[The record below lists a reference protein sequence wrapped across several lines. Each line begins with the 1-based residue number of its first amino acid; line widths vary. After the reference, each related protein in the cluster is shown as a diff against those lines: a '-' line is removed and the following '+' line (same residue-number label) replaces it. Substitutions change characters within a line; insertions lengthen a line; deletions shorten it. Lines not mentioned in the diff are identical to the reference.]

1 MDVHETGRVKLS
13 DFYGSSMD
21 GKWEFLE
28 SSQYLRTIGA
38 LDEASSQL
46 GPQVII
52 PNYITG
58 VANCITSS
66 AYYSICCA
74 NECDHVF
81 QNLEQS
87 LNAPTASVPEII
99 EAVNRIHSGTN
110 VSAALRAKLGEVAA
124 MHDGRIP

>member
-46 GPQVII
+46 GPQVMIA
-52 PNYITG
+52 NYITG

-81 QNLEQS
+81 QQLEKE
-87 LNAPTASVPEII
+87 LDAPTASVSEVIRAI
-99 EAVNRIHSGTN
+99 NRIPSGSN
-110 VSAALRAKLGEVAA
+110 
-124 MHDGRIP
+124 